1 MRSMFTVPVLA
12 FLCCTHLVM
21 AQAAAPQAPAAA
33 PSASS
38 KADATPA
45 ASESGVNDRLNV
57 WLKNVSVKSR
67 AVTTLWPAWMKASA
81 MPGDGAVPMP
91 ADIWSGMA
99 DAQAWIDWA
108 AKNPD
113 LSKALNA
120 SRDAAV
126 LGVSYGEQGVDAALK
141 AKGLGAFPGSAVGEA
156 AFPYLRAVR
165 GLAAYAVLEMQR
177 LGSQKKFD
185 AAFQVGV
192 DGLRMLRQVAEQR
205 MSTEKVVALEL
216 LASSLEAHR
225 VFLADHL
232 DEIPETTLQQFSLKE
247 YPMLKRGENERMRRL
262 EIPEG
267 DRVVVE
273 SVLVQAFRA
282 DGQPDAAVF
291 AERFGRNQAESA
303 PITRFGAAAQWRSI
317 AALHGSLD
325 ASRERLVSVFDDW
338 WRRWRM
344 RFYDPMNEQPSEFS
358 NLNPVRYASVSLLLG
373 DMQRVFALRMRV
385 IAEIDGTC
393 VAMGLCGYRAENGK
407 QWPRDISQVFP
418 QFALRRMNMDPYS
431 KKYGP
436 FEYRDVGAKPQ
447 GIDTAWGQVTATGAI
462 LWSVGGDHEDGNMA
476 KHDPPDGVGD
486 IVMWP
491 PPRQLAQK
499 AGLVK

>member
-1 MRSMFTVPVLA
+1 MRFMNTIPVLLL
-12 FLCCTHLVM
+12 LCGPLAM
-21 AQAAAPQAPAAA
+21 AQDAAKTAPAATPPA
-33 PSASS
+33 AKASA
-38 KADATPA
+38 PA
-45 ASESGVNDRLNV
+45 ASAEGSSNDRLNV

-67 AVTTLWPAWMKASA
+67 AATTLWPAWTKASA

-91 ADIWSGMA
+91 ADIWSGMT
-99 DAQAWIDWA
+99 DVQAWSDWA

-113 LSKALNA
+113 LAKALNA
-120 SRDAAV
+120 SREASV
-126 LGVSYGEQGVDAALK
+126 LGVPYGEQGVDAALK
-141 AKGLGAFPGSAVGEA
+141 AKGLVALPGSAVGES

-165 GLAAYAVLEMQR
+165 GLAAYAILEMQR
-177 LGSQKKFD
+177 LGAAKNFD
-185 AAFQVGV
+185 GAFQVGV
-192 DGLRMLRQVAEQR
+192 DGLRMLRQTAEQR

-232 DEIPETTLQQFSLKE
+232 DQIPEATLQKFSLKE
-247 YPMLKRGENERMRRL
+247 YPMLKRGENERMKRL

-273 SVLVQAFRA
+273 SVLVQAFGA
-282 DGQPDAAVF
+282 DGQPNAAAF

-303 PITRFGAAAQWRSI
+303 PITRFGAAAQWRAI
-317 AALHGSLD
+317 AEVHGSLD
-325 ASRERLVSVFDDW
+325 ASKERLESVYDDW

-358 NLNPVRYASVSLLLG
+358 NLNAVRYASVSLLLG

-393 VAMGLCGYRAENGK
+393 VSMGLCGFRMENGK
-407 QWPRDISQVFP
+407 QWPRDINQVFP

-431 KKYGP
+431 KKYGA
-436 FEYRDVGAKPQ
+436 FEYRDVGSKPQ
-447 GIDTAWGQVTATGAI
+447 AIDTAWGQVTATGAL
-462 LWSVGGDHEDGNMA
+462 LWSLGGDHEDGNTA

-499 AGLVK
+499 AGLIK